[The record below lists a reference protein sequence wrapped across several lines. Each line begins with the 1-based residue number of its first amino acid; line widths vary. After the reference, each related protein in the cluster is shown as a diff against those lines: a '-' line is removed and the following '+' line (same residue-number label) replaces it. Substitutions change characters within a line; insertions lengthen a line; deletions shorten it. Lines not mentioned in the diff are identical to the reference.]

1 MSPRLASSRAA
12 AIRWQGSKPSSL
24 PSMASW
30 RKLMMVRPL
39 SVTSRT
45 ISARVG
51 GWSSVLVW
59 DSVANMC
66 STVTREGGWGQ
77 RGDGGEG
84 VAVGCRARPL
94 GTGLRRHDGDGESGG
109 VGEGRWRLWWL
120 TRPSLG
126 PRSGSGTTELRATSL
141 PGPGLLLDNG
151 VIEYLPE
158 RVSDRGV
165 FRGMLA
171 TVTANREWDRPPRLA
186 VVG

>member
-1 MSPRLASSRAA
+1 MRGYIEWVCSWGVCAFAPPWVPHRGAVRRMGVGLLAVVRGSGASVSPP
-12 AIRWQGSKPSSL
+12 G
-24 PSMASW
+24 
-30 RKLMMVRPL
+30 
-39 SVTSRT
+39 
-45 ISARVG
+45 
-51 GWSSVLVW
+51 
-59 DSVANMC
+59 
-66 STVTREGGWGQ
+66 
-77 RGDGGEG
+77 
-84 VAVGCRARPL
+84 PL
-94 GTGLRRHDGDGESGG
+94 GTGLRRHDGGGESGG